1 MLKDIS
7 GDGGLVKE
15 ILKKG
20 KGKRP
25 VGGSNC
31 TIHYRATWQD
41 GTVFESTIEQREPLT
56 FTLGENLVIKAW
68 EQGVPTMRI
77 GEKCLLHVKPEY
89 GYGEKG
95 MPPKVPPN
103 CPLIYEI

>member
-1 MLKDIS
+1 M
-7 GDGGLVKE
+7 
-15 ILKKG
+15 
-20 KGKRP
+20 
-25 VGGSNC
+25 
-31 TIHYRATWQD
+31 
-41 GTVFESTIEQREPLT
+41 T

-77 GEKCLLHVKPEY
+77 GEKCLLYVKPEY